1 MTDVAARPAEGAAP
15 PGRTGK
21 GIFLKRNEYLAVIAA
36 AGALL
41 CLGPVVLDAYW
52 LKFLSF
58 LFLSLVIACSWNL
71 IGGYCG
77 YFSFGHGVFFGIG
90 AYAIAVAV
98 LKYNVNFYLSLVIG
112 GLSCAVLAFVMSPML
127 RLKGFNFALT
137 TLALLE
143 AAQVVFRKWSF
154 TRGLKSWDLGWSFP
168 RQVSDSGFY
177 LLCVACLVLALVS
190 HVLFLASRYGFATVA
205 VKEDELMAKG
215 IGINATL
222 CKVAAFVVSA
232 FWTGV
237 AGAIYGPMI
246 TYISTQSIFGLSWSV
261 KPIIVS
267 IFGGM
272 GTLLG
277 PILGGI
283 VLIGVDQ
290 MLWERFLEYHTLI
303 YGVLLVVIVMF
314 MPDGLVSYGRKALA
328 LLRGKEAAHAG

>member
-1 MTDVAARPAEGAAP
+1 MTGVVVPAPA
-15 PGRTGK
+15 GK
-21 GIFLKRNEYLAVIAA
+21 GIFLRRNSYLALTAA
-36 AGALL
+36 AGILL
-41 CLGPVVLDAYW
+41 SLGPFVLNPYW
-52 LKFLSF
+52 LKFASF
-58 LFLSLVIACSWNL
+58 LLLSLVIACSWNL

-90 AYAIAVAV
+90 AYAVAVAF
-98 LKYNVNFYLSLVIG
+98 LRYNVDFYLSILIG
-112 GLSCAVLAFVMSPML
+112 GCTCALLALVMAPML

-143 AAQVVFRKWSF
+143 AVQVIFRKWSF
-154 TRGLKSWDLGWSFP
+154 TRGLKGWDLGWSFP
-168 RQVSDSGFY
+168 RIVSDSGFY
-177 LLCVACLVLALVS
+177 LLCVAALVLTVAS
-190 HVLFLASRYGFATVA
+190 QVLFLASRYGFATA
-205 VKEDELMAKG
+205 ALKEDELMARG
-215 IGINATL
+215 IGINTTL
-222 CKVAAFVVSA
+222 SKVAAFVVSA

-277 PILGGI
+277 PIVGGV

-290 MLWERFLEYHTLI
+290 LLWERFLEFHTLI
-303 YGVLLVVIVMF
+303 YGVLLVAIVMF
-314 MPDGLVSYGRKALA
+314 MPDGLMSYGRKLRH
-328 LLRGKEAAHAG
+328 LLRSKGAANAS